1 MGECLLTIVSMGYA
15 TFPRYGE
22 QSSRTDLVSGLI
34 IRPCSGT
41 IKISF
46 RRLKDVYF
54 FTTRC
59 NKHKKIEKLD

>member
-15 TFPRYGE
+15 TFPRYSE

-34 IRPCSGT
+34 IRPCSAT
-41 IKISF
+41 IKIS
-46 RRLKDVYF
+46 YF

>member
-41 IKISF
+41 IKIS
-46 RRLKDVYF
+46 YF

-59 NKHKKIEKLD
+59 NKQKIEKLD

>member
-34 IRPCSGT
+34 IRP
-41 IKISF
+41 F
-46 RRLKDVYF
+46 LRRLKYRIFLQLGVINI
-54 FTTRC
+54 R
-59 NKHKKIEKLD
+59 K

>member
-41 IKISF
+41 IKIS
-46 RRLKDVYF
+46 YF

>member
-34 IRPCSGT
+34 IRPCSA
-41 IKISF
+41 IKISY
-46 RRLKDVYF
+46 VYFF